1 MGRKRNSW
9 DVMRRQSRVSQKA
22 NPTFMLDPRYIS
34 DEGVSGL
41 EGADMP
47 TSAANTAYMALEKRI
62 TEALGINPAALR
74 KRIAEYL
81 DISPAALK
89 KIIAG
94 DLDSSPTEANPW
106 VKHLKGIKASD
117 SERRVL
123 RTLLSGA
130 ELGAFLYAEEREER
144 KKERKRNPDKWSPY
158 GRLDEPTKQSPS

>member
-9 DVMRRQSRVSQKA
+9 DVMRRQSRVSAKD

-34 DEGVSGL
+34 DEGVSDL
-41 EGADMP
+41 EGTDIP
-47 TSAANTAYMALEKRI
+47 PSAANTAYMALEKRI
-62 TEALGINPAALR
+62 TEALGISPGALR

-81 DISPAALK
+81 DISPAALE

-94 DLDSSPTEANPW
+94 DLGSSPAEANPW

-123 RTLLSGA
+123 LALLSEA
-130 ELGAFLYAEEREER
+130 ELSTFLRAEEREER
-144 KKERKRNPDKWSPY
+144 KRNPKWSPY